1 MVKKLN
7 ISIEYVID
15 SKFSPEILDELL
27 KDEIH
32 WLLRNK
38 IDSLKDTMVH
48 ELNSQITKDHIYINI
63 V

>member
-15 SKFSPEILDELL
+15 SKISPEILDELL

>member
-15 SKFSPEILDELL
+15 SKNKVEILDELL

-32 WLLRNK
+32 WVLRNK
-38 IDSLKDTMVH
+38 IDSLKEVIVH
-48 ELNSQITKDHIYINI
+48 ELDSQITKDHIYINI